1 MNKKEKREPIPWETY
16 HSKDGSEL
24 TVTHYGREKERV
36 TYYKHWRVFTTKLKP
51 FMSKLIKEEKI

>member
-51 FMSKLIKEEKI
+51 FM